1 MSMQRIAFQL
11 LLILLLRWSSSAKV
25 CTPSTSTVR
34 LTAAAFHAIVTNTDT
49 DDNNNHHH
57 HSSVPPHSDNDD
69 DDDDDVRNDHQEE
82 VDVCDPVNEEKGK
95 NDMDTVAVEHDIF
108 SDENGE
114 RITTKVPKI
123 EKLSLK
129 EKIQAIALEY
139 EQSHYENTDINSHNP
154 LKLLRTLA
162 PKIPAIKRAPDFTL
176 RITGASVEDARAAA
190 YAIYLVAQ
198 NAFAY
203 RSSENDDGNGYD
215 FHKKILHDRRFEQL
229 VECAMCGVDME
240 LAMRLVSEEEKEE
253 VGSDQRETS
262 NVTTEY
268 DTGSHCDGTEDN
280 LCADQEKGVNSSK
293 SSQGSSPSPVK
304 DGLSILDA
312 SLLAWSLALL
322 GVDELESLANEEC
335 TSILSAL
342 ANRCKRILIQN
353 KMALFSSN
361 DNSCVYVSSD
371 NSATVEGLAKDAVWA
386 SWAFACVSGCTG
398 VKSNALFHVCC
409 EVLCSPL
416 METNKQM
423 EDLVDRLTTE
433 ACKIPSLT
441 KEEPGR
447 SPIEEVDNQKS
458 SDTFHRDAL
467 SYHTD
472 QTVAHLLSHKN
483 IADLIWSC
491 ALHGSDGENV
501 KNLLSILR
509 PILITELSSIDKQL
523 KDERIPAVD
532 QNDPLSLSESG
543 CEKSAVDYNS
553 KDTLSE
559 NEPTDND
566 FKKDYCAEQSD
577 MRENQPDSES
587 EITIITE
594 EELASSGTSI
604 EVIDAEEIFAAEAS
618 EMIDESTEECSE
630 SKEDISLKINSD
642 NVVAPSIE
650 TKFTFLAKRHKFNAL
665 GTTET
670 NFEPGEVINIS
681 SSIMIN
687 MGDNF
692 LSKLEGRDLA
702 NIVWSVARY
711 VENSRTYDR
720 DEISSLLNHVG
731 EWSLFRIGSK
741 LSNVRRSS
749 LDNTLEP
756 ISPSDLSRI
765 LWAFSICE
773 SKDLLNHEE
782 GHYSISSR
790 LSLEGIH
797 LASSNIN
804 HFTADDLAKI
814 LWAYVASGACQ
825 ELHQS
830 NMAFGVG
837 RIITAIEASLQRWE
851 RGLYSRIKSL
861 SSPLRS
867 NTIFGESITSS
878 DIVEKMGMHD
888 STLSLPPIE
897 DLRIDPSTLCKC
909 AWAAT
914 QLSIENPLLKN
925 LQSEI
930 VRITAKIFSQKE
942 GRLFQFAKPDDVS
955 RLCWSYVKLRCN
967 GIKKVTSSSM
977 IRRVVQLINDGNLD
991 LEEMAPKDMI
1001 PLLWSLSE
1009 AGAKMDKQ
1017 SNKLILL
1024 CKVPHEKLS
1033 NLSPTHSLMLLQ
1045 AIVTLQ
1051 ACNDFPLIEK
1061 AVVSMEKSLENF
1073 SSDEKADAIIVFARL
1088 VSSLRSEG
1096 NAEITDNSRDN
1107 VLVGEVKSKTKDADK
1122 PEVFSSED
1130 IGDDYRDS
1138 DVCEGENSQDIG
1150 NSIDIKELS
1159 QKCYNIFDKL
1169 SSDIS
1174 ENIAEVGNH
1183 QIGNILFWLIAE
1195 AIQSDS
1201 LVMAIE
1207 NEIESRMKQL
1217 EWGSPGDPDETMKS
1231 LVKNMEDS
1239 LVDAANIAL
1248 ELRDACSEGK
1258 EREKMEDTTISLIES
1273 LSQKMSSTAAISCKL
1288 SAQVKKVQCCTNQDT
1303 EKMLHTIEDN
1313 ALFELGKAKDLAESY
1328 RRIEFNDDHFSQRK
1342 SRLKQINI

>member
-1 MSMQRIAFQL
+1 MTMSMLRIVFQL

-25 CTPSTSTVR
+25 YIPSTSTVR

-49 DDNNNHHH
+49 DDNNNNHHHH
-57 HSSVPPHSDNDD
+57 HSFVPPHPDKDD
-69 DDDDDVRNDHQEE
+69 DDDDDDERNDHPEE
-82 VDVCDPVNEEKGK
+82 VDVSDPVNEEKGK
-95 NDMDTVAVEHDIF
+95 NDMDAVAVEHDIF
-108 SDENGE
+108 SDGNGE

-129 EKIQAIALEY
+129 EKIQVIALEY
-139 EQSHYENTDINSHNP
+139 EQSHDKNTDINSHNP

-198 NAFAY
+198 NAFAF

-215 FHKKILHDRRFEQL
+215 FHNKILHDRRFEQL

-240 LAMRLVSEEEKEE
+240 LAMRLVSEEEKEK

-262 NVTTEY
+262 NVTKEY
-268 DTGSHCDGTEDN
+268 DTGSDCVGAEDN

-293 SSQGSSPSPVK
+293 SSQDSSPGPVK

-322 GVDELESLANEEC
+322 GVDELDSLANEEC

-361 DNSCVYVSSD
+361 DSSGVYGSSGNSV
-371 NSATVEGLAKDAVWA
+371 TVESLAKDAAWA

-416 METNKQM
+416 METNEQM

-433 ACKIPSLT
+433 VCESPNLT
-441 KEEPGR
+441 NEEPGR
-447 SPIEEVDNQKS
+447 SPIEDVDDQKS

-491 ALHGSDGENV
+491 ALHGSDDDSV

-509 PILITELSSIDKQL
+509 PIVITELSSIDKQL
-523 KDERIPAVD
+523 KDERTFVVD

-543 CEKSAVDYNS
+543 CEKNAVDYNS
-553 KDTLSE
+553 KDALSE
-559 NEPTDND
+559 IEPIDDD

-577 MRENQPDSES
+577 MREDQPDSES

-630 SKEDISLKINSD
+630 SKEDISPKRNSD

-650 TKFTFLAKRHKFNAL
+650 TNIYKSYDLPFSPRDISSMLWAL
-665 GTTET
+665 TET

-687 MGDNF
+687 MGDKL

-711 VENSRTYDR
+711 VENSRIYDR

-749 LDNTLEP
+749 LDKSLEP

-804 HFTADDLAKI
+804 HFTADDLVRISIKFSLVLLLLIRYLLKQAKI

-851 RGLYSRIKSL
+851 RGLYSHVKSL
-861 SSPLRS
+861 PSPLRS

-977 IRRVVQLINDGNLD
+977 IRRVVQLINDGHLD

-1001 PLLWSLSE
+1001 PLLWSLGE

-1017 SNKLILL
+1017 SNKLILS

-1033 NLSPTHSLMLLQ
+1033 NLSPTHSLML
-1045 AIVTLQ
+1045 V
-1051 ACNDFPLIEK
+1051 
-1061 AVVSMEKSLENF
+1061 
-1073 SSDEKADAIIVFARL
+1073 RL
-1088 VSSLRSEG
+1088 
-1096 NAEITDNSRDN
+1096 N
-1107 VLVGEVKSKTKDADK
+1107 
-1122 PEVFSSED
+1122 
-1130 IGDDYRDS
+1130 
-1138 DVCEGENSQDIG
+1138 
-1150 NSIDIKELS
+1150 
-1159 QKCYNIFDKL
+1159 
-1169 SSDIS
+1169 
-1174 ENIAEVGNH
+1174 
-1183 QIGNILFWLIAE
+1183 
-1195 AIQSDS
+1195 
-1201 LVMAIE
+1201 
-1207 NEIESRMKQL
+1207 
-1217 EWGSPGDPDETMKS
+1217 
-1231 LVKNMEDS
+1231 
-1239 LVDAANIAL
+1239 
-1248 ELRDACSEGK
+1248 
-1258 EREKMEDTTISLIES
+1258 
-1273 LSQKMSSTAAISCKL
+1273 
-1288 SAQVKKVQCCTNQDT
+1288 
-1303 EKMLHTIEDN
+1303 
-1313 ALFELGKAKDLAESY
+1313 LGKN
-1328 RRIEFNDDHFSQRK
+1328 FNRSI
-1342 SRLKQINI
+1342 S